1 MSGATVGRDAHS
13 IGADAASVAVVEH
26 KTTAKIRQA
35 LDDATTVQ
43 SVKAIVAEM
52 WRAYGAGLI
61 VEAEAEALSVLS
73 ETRKSILTTLAQD
86 AEEAR
91 ATADRAR
98 TSKAVA
104 RRGSAPRSQESL
116 DRRRR
121 WVASGRLPP
130 ALAARFTPG
139 EQAVLAVVA
148 AEAQARGDCRLPIG
162 QIAALAGVCETVV
175 RNALREARA
184 HGLVTV
190 EERRL
195 TAWRSS
201 TNVVRIVSTEWASWL
216 RLARSSTPRGGGCR
230 SAESTNTHRL
240 KRGSEWPAAPSQGLP
255 GGRAAARAAPESRSA
270 DGR

>member
-148 AEAQARGDCRLPIG
+148 AEAQGQGRLP
-162 QIAALAGVCETVV
+162 
-175 RNALREARA
+175 
-184 HGLVTV
+184 
-190 EERRL
+190 
-195 TAWRSS
+195 
-201 TNVVRIVSTEWASWL
+201 
-216 RLARSSTPRGGGCR
+216 P
-230 SAESTNTHRL
+230 THRPN
-240 KRGSEWPAAPSQGLP
+240 RFP
-255 GGRAAARAAPESRSA
+255 GGRVRDRGAQRPPRSPGARPRHRRGAPPDRVAVLDQRGQDRLDRVGILAPPRAVLHPSGGWVQICGVHEYS
-270 DGR
+270 